1 MEDEKIIELF
11 FMRQESAITE
21 TKLKYGK
28 RLFHTANNIL
38 HNIEDAEEVV
48 SDALFKLWEVVPPNR
63 PVTLGAL
70 IAKIARNMAIN
81 KWEARSA
88 AKRGSGELPIMLSE
102 LEQEI
107 PSRYTPEREYEGQLI
122 TEAINKCLELMDKTA
137 RIAFVLRYFHG
148 ESIKSICTR
157 FDMGES
163 KVKSILFRAR
173 KKLKKYLEKEGI
185 QI

>member
-11 FMRQESAITE
+11 FMRHESAITE

-48 SDALFKLWEVVPPNR
+48 SDALFKLWEVVPPHR
-63 PVTLGAL
+63 PVTLGAF
-70 IAKIARNMAIN
+70 IAKIVRNMAIN

-88 AKRGSGELPIMLSE
+88 AKRGSGEMPIMLSE

-107 PSRYTPEREYEGQLI
+107 PSKYTPEKEHEGHLV
-122 TEAINKCLELMDKTA
+122 TEAINKCLELMDKKA

-148 ESIKSICTR
+148 ESIKNICTR

-163 KVKSILFRAR
+163 RVKSILFRAR

-185 QI
+185 QV